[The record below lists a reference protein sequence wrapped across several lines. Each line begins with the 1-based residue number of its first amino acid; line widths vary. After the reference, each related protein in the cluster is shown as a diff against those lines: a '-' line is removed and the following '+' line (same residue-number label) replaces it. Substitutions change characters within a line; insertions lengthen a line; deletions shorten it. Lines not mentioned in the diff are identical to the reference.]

1 MDANRDFDDA
11 ARLSHLL
18 WEVSARVSTVT
29 DIALADSP
37 LTPASSGLLD
47 AVGANPGTSI
57 AALARWLPTSQQ
69 GISQIVGRLE
79 RLGYLTRTLGPR
91 DPAVPAFIDIGLHIP
106 PEGESARRDA
116 NQRLQDADRHLAQ
129 LIGQQPHDDLVD
141 LLRHARGILE
151 NAAADS
157 SAVPMR

>member
-91 DPAVPAFIDIGLHIP
+91 GHGIALHIP